1 MEKVEFG
8 IPRSRIPVA
17 CHNEEIVIGI
27 DEAGTRIVILRF
39 VSSNSYHMLFYVIL
53 GRGPVLGSLVYC
65 ACFWPV
71 RLDAEIQ
78 NLAFNDSKQ
87 MKESERDKMLQTII
101 SHESIGWVVEELPAV
116 LLSEEML
123 KATPVSL
130 NAISYDA
137 VIRILSNIRDAHPH
151 SPVISNIYIDTVG
164 DPDTYKNR
172 LTRSLGN
179 DFANFTIEKKAD
191 ATYKVVGAASII
203 AKVVRDKLLSTWT
216 FPEQKF
222 AQFDKCFGS
231 GYPGD
236 PECVKWLEK
245 SQEKVFGYP
254 NLVRFSWSTTREI
267 LIKHKAVNVS
277 WECEEE
283 DTGGSAE
290 ITSFFG
296 AAGEKRPKR
305 SPYFNQRKMKY
316 IIPSDINN

>member
-1 MEKVEFG
+1 MDNVEFG

-17 CHNEEIVIGI
+17 CKNEEIVIGI
-27 DEAGTRIVILRF
+27 DEAGIHVMLMSFLKFCIIQLRC
-39 VSSNSYHMLFYVIL
+39 SSFL

-71 RLDAEIQ
+71 RLDSEIQ

-87 MKESERDKMLQTII
+87 MKESDRDKMLQTII
-101 SHESIGWVVEELPAV
+101 SHESIGWVIEELPAV

-130 NAISYDA
+130 NSISYDA
-137 VIRILSNIRDAHPH
+137 VIRILSSIRDAHPNN
-151 SPVISNIYIDTVG
+151 PVISNIYIDTVG

-179 DFANFTIEKKAD
+179 DFGNFTIEKKAD

-222 AQFDKCFGS
+222 AKFDKSFGS

-267 LIKHKAVNVS
+267 LIKHKAVHVS

-283 DTGGSAE
+283 DTGGSSE

-305 SPYFNQRKMKY
+305 SPYFTQRKMKY
-316 IIPSDINN
+316 IIPSDMNN